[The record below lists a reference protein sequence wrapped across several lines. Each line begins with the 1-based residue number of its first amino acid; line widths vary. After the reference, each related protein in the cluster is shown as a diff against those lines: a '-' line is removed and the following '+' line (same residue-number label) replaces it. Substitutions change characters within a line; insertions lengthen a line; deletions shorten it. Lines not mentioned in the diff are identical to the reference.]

1 MFPATVCLIAGAE
14 LSVVQG
20 SQFGGSR
27 TKTRNETN
35 AEGQRGNYIQIFLN
49 TLNKYQIYKYRIS
62 PATKKRTN

>member
-49 TLNKYQIYKYRIS
+49 TLNKY
-62 PATKKRTN
+62 